1 MLLFLGVPVTEKER
15 GSEEVPDD
23 ERSTGPTSP
32 PAAQSPAERGLTASA
47 VACDLAADLLEGMGR
62 DGLAVTAKAIA
73 HLLHLI
79 AMFHRQND
87 RA

>member
-1 MLLFLGVPVTEKER
+1 MTKKEKE
-15 GSEEVPDD
+15 GPEEVPDD

-32 PAAQSPAERGLTASA
+32 PAVPSPAERGLTASA
-47 VACDLAADLLEGMGR
+47 IACDLAADLLEGMGR

-79 AMFHRQND
+79 AMFLRHND

>member
-1 MLLFLGVPVTEKER
+1 MAENEKE
-15 GSEEVPDD
+15 GPEEAPEN
-23 ERSTGPTSP
+23 ERSTGSTSQ
-32 PAAQSPAERGLTASA
+32 PATPSPAERGLAASA
-47 VACDLAADLLEGMGR
+47 IACDLAADLLEGMGR

-79 AMFHRQND
+79 AMFLRQND